1 MHSFFF
7 PLVYNKQKIQ
17 INDMNIIKKNRRKV
31 LQGDESHVPVVK
43 SVCHNFKWKDC
54 RGRDRMV
61 VGFTT
66 TCLISA
72 YHH

>member
-1 MHSFFF
+1 MLSNLILYLFHEDYIQPAATSSSPKLMLSKDLGIRITIQSLCFNM
-7 PLVYNKQKIQ
+7 PLKG
-17 INDMNIIKKNRRKV
+17 R
-31 LQGDESHVPVVK
+31 
-43 SVCHNFKWKDC
+43 

-66 TCLISA
+66 TCTISV

>member
-1 MHSFFF
+1 MLSKDLGIRITIQSLCFNI
-7 PLVYNKQKIQ
+7 PLKG
-17 INDMNIIKKNRRKV
+17 R
-31 LQGDESHVPVVK
+31 
-43 SVCHNFKWKDC
+43 

-66 TCLISA
+66 TCTISV

>member
-1 MHSFFF
+1 MRRHLLYLSWNAK
-7 PLVYNKQKIQ
+7 LCQ
-17 INDMNIIKKNRRKV
+17 INDMNIILKNRRKV

-43 SVCHNFKWKDC
+43 SVCHNFKWKD
-54 RGRDRMV
+54 GRDRMV

>member
-1 MHSFFF
+1 
-7 PLVYNKQKIQ
+7 
-17 INDMNIIKKNRRKV
+17 V